1 MEKQVAQKS
10 DEKQGG
16 EKGVSKNPEKRKPR
30 NC

>member
-1 MEKQVAQKS
+1 MEKQVAQQS

-16 EKGVSKNPEKRKPR
+16 EKDILKNPEKRKSR